1 MWGCKQLK
9 GETHFSV
16 VFGIILLQLSLV
28 GWIPVLITMP
38 NIIEL
43 LLTVVTME
51 IDTVRRWWNNI
62 RKRNGEAGGHF

>member
-1 MWGCKQLK
+1 M
-9 GETHFSV
+9 
-16 VFGIILLQLSLV
+16 
-28 GWIPVLITMP
+28 ITMP